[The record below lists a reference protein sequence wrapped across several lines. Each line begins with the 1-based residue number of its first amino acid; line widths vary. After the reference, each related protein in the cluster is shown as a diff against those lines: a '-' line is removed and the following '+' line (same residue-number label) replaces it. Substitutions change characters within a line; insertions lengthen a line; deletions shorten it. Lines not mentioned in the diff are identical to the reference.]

1 MPKLSPNNFLCQFM
15 PVENFLS
22 KNIKKQITSI
32 SAGQTKKF
40 GEKLAK
46 QILAKDNDNSA
57 VVIGLQGELG
67 AGKTTFLQ
75 GFARGL
81 GIKEKITSPTF
92 VLMKRFEIP
101 QQDIKISR
109 HNYRNFYHLDCY
121 RIEQP
126 SEILTLGWQEI
137 INNPKNIIAIEW
149 PDKIKPLLPKNIFWI
164 KFKLTNKNK
173 NERVIVAL

>member
-1 MPKLSPNNFLCQFM
+1 M

-22 KNIKKQITSI
+22 KNIKRKIVSL
-32 SAGQTKKF
+32 SAGQTKKI
-40 GEKLAK
+40 GERLAK
-46 QILAKDNDNSA
+46 QLLAKSNNDSA

-101 QQDIKISR
+101 QQAIKMSR
-109 HNYRNFYHLDCY
+109 CNYRNFYHLDCY

-126 SEILTLGWQEI
+126 SEILTLGWQDI

-149 PDKIKPLLPKNIFWI
+149 PEKIKNALPKNTFWFR
-164 KFKLTNKNK
+164 FKLIGKSKNT
-173 NERVIVAL
+173 RAITAL